1 MKAIVRVS
9 KSFKRLAKPLLRK
22 YPSLTEELRQLE
34 NELSENP
41 RKGIALGYD
50 AYKIRIRVKSKG
62 KGKSG
67 GLRIIS
73 KVDTEIIGLLEIDGS
88 TLTVTLISIYDKAET
103 PSLKDNELLQLIA
116 KMHIE

>member
-22 YPSLTEELRQLE
+22 YPSLIGELRQLE

-41 RKGIALGYD
+41 RKGIALGHD
-50 AYKIRIRVKSKG
+50 AYKIRIRVRSKG

-67 GLRIIS
+67 GLRVIS
-73 KVDTEIIGLLEIDGS
+73 KVDTEIIGLLEKDGS
-88 TLTVTLISIYDKAET
+88 NLIVTLISIYDKAET
-103 PSLKDNELLQLIA
+103 PSLKDTELLQLIA
-116 KMHIE
+116 KML